1 MDLIRNVQDAQHASK
16 ILVDHALARFSTDNL
31 SCMVIRLDSN
41 RVKDVVNNNADPIG
55 VDGDTT
61 VSQGVSEADAI
72 VEGARK
78 NIATSGVADDPAS
91 AEKAAEETLQKM
103 ANRNAQEEPGPELQ
117 VNENKDLPSV
127 DILSPNKGPS
137 GQTQ

>member
-1 MDLIRNVQDAQHASK
+1 
-16 ILVDHALARFSTDNL
+16 
-31 SCMVIRLDSN
+31 MVIRLDST

-61 VSQGVSEADAI
+61 ISQGVSEADAI

-78 NIATSGVADDPAS
+78 NIATSGVADDPAT
-91 AEKAAEETLQKM
+91 AEKANEETLQKM
-103 ANRNAQEEPGPELQ
+103 ANRNAQEELGPEVQ

>member
-1 MDLIRNVQDAQHASK
+1 
-16 ILVDHALARFSTDNL
+16 
-31 SCMVIRLDSN
+31 MVIRLDST

-61 VSQGVSEADAI
+61 ISQGVSEADAI

-91 AEKAAEETLQKM
+91 AEKATEETLQKM
-103 ANRNAQEEPGPELQ
+103 ANRNAQEEPGPEVQ

-127 DILSPNKGPS
+127 DILSPNKSPS